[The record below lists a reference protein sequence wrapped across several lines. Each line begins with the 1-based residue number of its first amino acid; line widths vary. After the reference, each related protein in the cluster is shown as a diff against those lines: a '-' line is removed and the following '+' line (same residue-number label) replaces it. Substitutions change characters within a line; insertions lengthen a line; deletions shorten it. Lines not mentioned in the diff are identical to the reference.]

1 MDVANDLVIK
11 AVELMWWEEQDSW
24 LTCYD
29 ECNFPARQPCSL
41 TASQLLGRWSTSAA
55 ETIKRRHVPNH
66 GYIAQALLPSLL
78 DQSVWWM
85 EDVGSRLHFLNRGSV
100 PESWVGLQ
108 NPPVCLKAEVDSQVT
123 TLSEY
128 DQSHHFTSPP
138 WWRSGGSMET
148 SVGGVKILPLLYHT
162 DDFKSLWANCQS
174 SNTSL
179 GFGEEIVSH
188 CN

>member
-1 MDVANDLVIK
+1 MRRTRFLIDVL
-11 AVELMWWEEQDSW
+11 WWMQFS
-24 LTCYD
+24 
-29 ECNFPARQPCSL
+29 
-41 TASQLLGRWSTSAA
+41 SAA
-55 ETIKRRHVPNH
+55 AVQLDCFSAAGPMKHLRGRNDQTNH